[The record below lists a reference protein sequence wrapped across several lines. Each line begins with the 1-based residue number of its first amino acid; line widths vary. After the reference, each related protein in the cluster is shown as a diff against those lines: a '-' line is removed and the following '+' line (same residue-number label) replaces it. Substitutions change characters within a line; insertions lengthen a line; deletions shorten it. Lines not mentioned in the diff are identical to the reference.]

1 MRARISSAWL
11 PMTTTTRLQPAL
23 MVASTI
29 HWTMGLPK
37 ILCET
42 LQWFDFMR
50 VPSPAA
56 RIIAVASM

>member
-1 MRARISSAWL
+1 
-11 PMTTTTRLQPAL
+11 MTTTTRLQPAL

-29 HWTMGLPK
+29 HWTMGLPR